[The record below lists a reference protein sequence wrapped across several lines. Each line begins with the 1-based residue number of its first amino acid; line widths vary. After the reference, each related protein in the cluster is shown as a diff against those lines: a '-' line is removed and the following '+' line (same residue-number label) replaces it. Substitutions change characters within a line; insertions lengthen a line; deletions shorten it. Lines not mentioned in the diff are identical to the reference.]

1 MYSFHYQKALSLEQA
16 TAALVS
22 SEASRILSGGMT
34 LIPSLKHRLIQ
45 VDELIDIT
53 GLPGLSDIRLEDK
66 HVWIGAGATH
76 QSVSRDPQ
84 VRQCSVGLA
93 ELAGMI
99 GDPQVRARGTIG
111 GSVANNDPA
120 ADYPAAVLGL
130 NATIVTQKR
139 EIPADAFFLGMFST
153 ALASDEIIQGIRF
166 TKPLKSAY
174 AKFHHTATGYAM
186 AGVFVAQITKDEWR
200 VAVTGATDC
209 VCRWQEAEAAAGNVP
224 KDLRF
229 VHDNVLDDIHAPSA
243 YRTNLV
249 NILYAQAISRLA

>member
-76 QSVSRDPQ
+76 QNVSRDPQ

-111 GSVANNDPA
+111 GSVANNDRLPCRGSGTERHHR
-120 ADYPAAVLGL
+120 DPETRNSSRCV
-130 NATIVTQKR
+130 
-139 EIPADAFFLGMFST
+139 FLGHV
-153 ALASDEIIQGIRF
+153 
-166 TKPLKSAY
+166 
-174 AKFHHTATGYAM
+174 FHGTG
-186 AGVFVAQITKDEWR
+186 K
-200 VAVTGATDC
+200 
-209 VCRWQEAEAAAGNVP
+209 
-224 KDLRF
+224 
-229 VHDNVLDDIHAPSA
+229 
-243 YRTNLV
+243 
-249 NILYAQAISRLA
+249 